1 MSLPDEIHDLY
12 TTMEDYYRALT
23 FYFVHDR
30 GDENDMF
37 DLFASKEIKANQPC
51 SKSLNYGWICRECSN
66 FENSVI
72 CTDCYEQAKN
82 SHKGHHLMYKVG
94 GYGCC
99 DCGDLVSWKADGT
112 CKNHLPLVLSQSE
125 IDDYIIKTFGEG
137 TVNRIKNSF
146 DDMFGTM
153 AKYLSVN
160 TREYFAKNK
169 LYRNA
174 LHYKIVER
182 FLKFIFQ
189 CCRSN
194 LALLYILSDYLTKSY
209 NTKCNHDCISV
220 DYTNKKVELIKNSSV
235 CKCPFI
241 RLIYLT
247 YDDTIRYEL
256 IEYSLLKNQKLKIYM
271 GISFFSLYSD
281 MLFYSYKMTKS
292 LTWQVTQGEVA
303 HFILNSDSFMMLL
316 MSKLESL
323 CKDKIK
329 ANDKYDEVLAIAHIL
344 VKFEFMFPRL
354 IKEHIKEVSTKFFIY
369 KAVINILCYV
379 TNKCIIYEHKD
390 IKKSDFHI
398 CHTLSDM
405 ASLQIFNTMCTIL
418 DFSNEKLSEA
428 ILVYISNKI
437 YEEDYLTLKQSEF
450 SYAITIFR
458 AFSIY
463 IVKYMFS
470 YSYNKTCDLFYAF
483 IVIK

>member
-12 TTMEDYYRALT
+12 TTMEDYYRDLT

-51 SKSLNYGWICRECSN
+51 SKSLNYGWKCRECSN

-82 SHKGHHLMYKVG
+82 SHKGHHLQYVE

-99 DCGDLVSWKADGT
+99 DCGDLVYWKADGT
-112 CKNHLPLVLSQSE
+112 CKNHLPLMLSQSE

-182 FLKFIFQ
+182 FFKFIFQ

-247 YDDTIRYEL
+247 YDDTISVDLE
-256 IEYSLLKNQKLKIYM
+256 EYSLLKNQK
-271 GISFFSLYSD
+271 
-281 MLFYSYKMTKS
+281 
-292 LTWQVTQGEVA
+292 
-303 HFILNSDSFMMLL
+303 DST
-316 MSKLESL
+316 SR
-323 CKDKIK
+323 DG
-329 ANDKYDEVLAIAHIL
+329 
-344 VKFEFMFPRL
+344 
-354 IKEHIKEVSTKFFIY
+354 
-369 KAVINILCYV
+369 
-379 TNKCIIYEHKD
+379 
-390 IKKSDFHI
+390 
-398 CHTLSDM
+398 
-405 ASLQIFNTMCTIL
+405 NT
-418 DFSNEKLSEA
+418 
-428 ILVYISNKI
+428 
-437 YEEDYLTLKQSEF
+437 
-450 SYAITIFR
+450 
-458 AFSIY
+458 
-463 IVKYMFS
+463 
-470 YSYNKTCDLFYAF
+470 
-483 IVIK
+483 